1 MILKSQ
7 IILDIYYSLINYGQ
21 IKLDD
26 ILIKYKIS
34 VRTFRRYISEINAF
48 LYNNYIYEEVVYDH
62 YNKVYFLKKN
72 KGAN

>member
-72 KGAN
+72 KGAS